1 MHEAHDA
8 LICIGHKTYVND
20 KSRIRLS
27 NQHYYKNNAEMTE
40 LFADLP
46 EALENNYNIK
56 ESKNSVLSAKET
68 VWETTATGLPQ
79 VNATV
84 NYQNFI
90 KQPVSLLPAAAF
102 DNTVSV
108 VQTVEDYFGIQSNR
122 DPVLPQ
128 GFIPVVFGTQQNLN
142 ASVTLTQLLFD
153 GSYLVGLQASRA
165 YLKISEQANEKT
177 EILTREAVINTYGS
191 VLVTEKSIAI
201 LKSNLKILEK
211 NLNDAKKIYEN
222 GFNEQEDVEQL
233 EITYGTLKNQLNNMQ
248 RMKIIAYQMLNLSM
262 GLSIDTELILTDS
275 LDSLAEKNI
284 DLGLISESFNLSNHI
299 DLKIAENDRESKRLM
314 MQLEKSKALPS
325 LSAFVNYGKQA
336 YSDSFTFFKG
346 NQQWFGSSLLGV
358 SLNVPIFS
366 SLGRKAKTAQAKIA
380 LESADI
386 KLIEIKQRL
395 NLNAQKAK
403 NEYQLSI
410 QNYNTARRNVDLSER
425 IEKKQRTKF
434 FEGISSSF
442 DLLQAQNQLYTQQQ
456 NYVQSMLDLIA
467 KKAALE
473 TALNIPIK

>member
-1 MHEAHDA
+1 MKKYLIIITTLSMGFSSYAQKPDMVLSLDEAIQIA
-8 LICIGHKTYVND
+8 LKNSYNT
-20 KSRIRLS
+20 KAS
-27 NQHYYKNNAEMTE
+27 KNN
-40 LFADLP
+40 
-46 EALENNYNIK
+46 
-56 ESKNSVLSAKET
+56 VLSAKET

-79 VNATV
+79 ISASI

-102 DNTVSV
+102 DNTASLVE
-108 VQTVEDYFGIQSNR
+108 TVEDYFDIQSNR
-122 DPVLPQ
+122 DPASPE
-128 GFIPVVFGTQQNLN
+128 GFIPVVFGTQQNIN

-165 YLKISEQANEKT
+165 YLKISEQANKKT
-177 EILTREAVINTYGS
+177 ELLTREAVVNAYGS
-191 VLVTEKSIAI
+191 VLVTEKSITI
-201 LKSNLKILEK
+201 LEGNLTVLEK
-211 NLNDAKKIYEN
+211 NLQDAKKIYEN

-233 EITYGTLKNQLNNMQ
+233 EITFGTLKNQLLNMQ
-248 RMKIIAYQMLNLSM
+248 RMKVIAYQMLNLSI
-262 GLSIDTELILTDS
+262 GVSINTSVILTDS
-275 LDSLAEKNI
+275 LDSLAETNI
-284 DLGLISESFNLSNHI
+284 NLGLISEPFNMSNHI

-336 YSDSFTFFKG
+336 FSDTFTFFRG
-346 NQQWFGSSLLGV
+346 NQQWFDSSLMGV

-366 SLGRKAKTAQAKIA
+366 SLGRRARTAQARIA
-380 LESADI
+380 LETSDI
-386 KLIEIKQRL
+386 RLEETKQRL
-395 NLNAQKAK
+395 SLLAEKAK

-410 QNYNTARRNVDLSER
+410 ENYTTAKRNVELSER
-425 IEKKQRTKF
+425 IEKKQRIKF

-456 NYVQSMLDLIA
+456 NYVQSMLEVIA

>member
-1 MHEAHDA
+1 MKKYLIIIISLFLGFSGYAQKTKMMLSLDEAIQIA
-8 LICIGHKTYVND
+8 LKNSYNT
-20 KSRIRLS
+20 KAS
-27 NQHYYKNNAEMTE
+27 KNN
-40 LFADLP
+40 
-46 EALENNYNIK
+46 
-56 ESKNSVLSAKET
+56 VLSAKET

-79 VNATV
+79 INATI

-102 DNTVSV
+102 DNTSSV
-108 VQTVEDYFGIQSNR
+108 VETVEDYFGIQANR
-122 DPVLPQ
+122 DPAAPE
-128 GFIPVVFGTQQNLN
+128 GFIPVVFGTQQNIN

-177 EILTREAVINTYGS
+177 ELLTREAVINAYGT
-191 VLVTEKSIAI
+191 VLVTEKSVDI
-201 LKSNLKILEK
+201 LKGNLKILEK

-233 EITYGTLKNQLNNMQ
+233 EITYGTLKNQLSNME
-248 RMKIIAYQMLNLSM
+248 RMKEITYQMLNLSL
-262 GLSIDTELILTDS
+262 GTSIDTSLTLTDS
-275 LDSLAEKNI
+275 LDSLAETHIN
-284 DLGLISESFNLSNHI
+284 LELISQSFNLSNHI

-336 YSDSFTFFKG
+336 FSDTFTFFRG
-346 NQQWFGSSLLGV
+346 NQQWFDSSLMGV

-366 SLGRKAKTAQAKIA
+366 SLGRKAKTAQARIA
-380 LESADI
+380 LETADVR
-386 KLIEIKQRL
+386 LEEIKQRL
-395 NLNAQKAK
+395 SLLAKKAK

-410 QNYNTARRNVDLSER
+410 ENYTTAKRNVELSER
-425 IEKKQRTKF
+425 IEKKQRIKF

-456 NYVQSMLDLIA
+456 NYVQSMLEVIA

-473 TALNIPIK
+473 TALNVSIK

>member
-1 MHEAHDA
+1 MKKHIILTSILFLSLVIHGQEKSMIVSLEEAV
-8 LICIGHKTYVND
+8 I
-20 KSRIRLS
+20 
-27 NQHYYKNNAEMTE
+27 
-40 LFADLP
+40 F
-46 EALENNYNIK
+46 ALENNYNIK

-201 LKSNLKILEK
+201 LKNNLKILEK

-248 RMKIIAYQMLNLSM
+248 RMKII
-262 GLSIDTELILTDS
+262 
-275 LDSLAEKNI
+275 
-284 DLGLISESFNLSNHI
+284 HI
-299 DLKIAENDRESKRLM
+299 KC
-314 MQLEKSKALPS
+314 
-325 LSAFVNYGKQA
+325 
-336 YSDSFTFFKG
+336 
-346 NQQWFGSSLLGV
+346 
-358 SLNVPIFS
+358 
-366 SLGRKAKTAQAKIA
+366 
-380 LESADI
+380 
-386 KLIEIKQRL
+386 
-395 NLNAQKAK
+395 
-403 NEYQLSI
+403 
-410 QNYNTARRNVDLSER
+410 
-425 IEKKQRTKF
+425 
-434 FEGISSSF
+434 
-442 DLLQAQNQLYTQQQ
+442 
-456 NYVQSMLDLIA
+456 
-467 KKAALE
+467 
-473 TALNIPIK
+473 

>member
-1 MHEAHDA
+1 MKKHIILTSILFLSLVIHGQEKSMIVSLEEAV
-8 LICIGHKTYVND
+8 I
-20 KSRIRLS
+20 
-27 NQHYYKNNAEMTE
+27 
-40 LFADLP
+40 F
-46 EALENNYNIK
+46 ALENNYNIK

-284 DLGLISESFNLSNHI
+284 DLGL
-299 DLKIAENDRESKRLM
+299 
-314 MQLEKSKALPS
+314 
-325 LSAFVNYGKQA
+325 
-336 YSDSFTFFKG
+336 
-346 NQQWFGSSLLGV
+346 
-358 SLNVPIFS
+358 
-366 SLGRKAKTAQAKIA
+366 
-380 LESADI
+380 
-386 KLIEIKQRL
+386 
-395 NLNAQKAK
+395 
-403 NEYQLSI
+403 
-410 QNYNTARRNVDLSER
+410 R
-425 IEKKQRTKF
+425 I
-434 FEGISSSF
+434 I
-442 DLLQAQNQLYTQQQ
+442 
-456 NYVQSMLDLIA
+456 
-467 KKAALE
+467 
-473 TALNIPIK
+473 

>member
-1 MHEAHDA
+1 MKKYIILTSILFQSLVIHGQEKSMIISLEEAV
-8 LICIGHKTYVND
+8 I
-20 KSRIRLS
+20 
-27 NQHYYKNNAEMTE
+27 
-40 LFADLP
+40 F
-46 EALENNYNIK
+46 ALENNYNIK

-79 VNATV
+79 INATI

-108 VQTVEDYFGIQSNR
+108 VQTVEDYFDIQSNR
-122 DPVLPQ
+122 DPTLPQ

-153 GSYLVGLQASRA
+153 GSYLVGLQASIA

-177 EILTREAVINTYGS
+177 EILTREAVINAYGS

-233 EITYGTLKNQLNNMQ
+233 EITYGTLKNQLSNMQ
-248 RMKIIAYQMLNLSM
+248 RMKIIGYQMLNLSI

-336 YSDSFTFFKG
+336 YSDSFTFLRG

-366 SLGRKAKTAQAKIA
+366 SLGRKSKTAQARIA
-380 LESADI
+380 LESADV